1 MNWRKSIKT
10 SSPLTARNKRNR
22 LPNNDKKGNQTKI
35 KAFNL
40 NQQKRREQQTK
51 NITIKDENHK
61 LKGDRSLCRAD
72 TTLKSILISF
82 FWHFNGKPWCSTD
95 FIYST
100 ICGVIYI
107 WYIWWLGLWFFT
119 SFLQFSPSEVS
130 LYYWDDPT
138 FISHQFLWC
147 SSELFHN

>member
-40 NQQKRREQQTK
+40 NQQKRRKQQTK

-82 FWHFNGKPWCSTD
+82 FDILMVNHDAALIS
-95 FIYST
+95 
-100 ICGVIYI
+100 YI
-107 WYIWWLGLWFFT
+107 QQYV
-119 SFLQFSPSEVS
+119 E
-130 LYYWDDPT
+130 
-138 FISHQFLWC
+138 
-147 SSELFHN
+147 